1 MKKLLYL
8 FTASLLAFT
17 SCSKDDNDSSDPASS
32 ILVKKITMVASDG
45 DSSTENYL
53 YNGNKIVSMTEAD
66 GSVTKYTY
74 TGDLIT
80 KIEEL
85 DVTGTLNLTTNYNYV
100 SGRLDNS
107 IRKHS
112 AESYYYKTIYIY
124 NADGTVSYDNFRGVA
139 STGVEQEYGA
149 TGKFTFKE
157 GNVVKLE
164 VSYYGNDRSYVY
176 EYDTKNNPFKNVTG
190 LSLLLD
196 DDTAVNNIVKKTAIS
211 GSGANITTIITTY
224 SYKYNANNYPTE
236 KVETFSNGNS
246 TFTETT
252 QYSY

>member
-17 SCSKDDNDSSDPASS
+17 SCSKDDNNSSDPTSS
-32 ILVKKITMVASDG
+32 ILVKKRIYVGNDG
-45 DSSTENYL
+45 VSTSEDII
-53 YNGNKIVSMTEAD
+53 YNGNKIVSITGQD
-66 GSVTKYTY
+66 GSVFKYTY
-74 TGDLIT
+74 TGELIT
-80 KIEEL
+80 KTEESDTKGVVDYTTEYSYASGKLVASIEKNK
-85 DVTGTLNLTTNYNYV
+85 DT
-100 SGRLDNS
+100 
-107 IRKHS
+107 KF
-112 AESYYYKTIYIY
+112 YYKTKYTY
-124 NADGTVSYDNFRGVA
+124 NADGTISYDQFRVTVA
-139 STGVEQEYGA
+139 TGAEEEYGA
-149 TGKFTFKE
+149 TGKYTFKG

-164 VSYYGNDRSYVY
+164 VSYYGNDKSYVY

-190 LSLLLD
+190 LSLLFD
-196 DDTAVNNIVKKTAIS
+196 EETAVNNIVKETSTS

-224 SYKYNANNYPTE
+224 SYKYDANNYPTE